1 MREFFEIEDI
11 ASFIKVS
18 RLSEF
23 VIRLDPFLFVNV
35 YGLVFYLDLS
45 KKDSKEIS
53 NLFTSLSDKIVFST
67 KAEVSTSFKEF
78 LKNKI
83 KKNEN

>member
-11 ASFIKVS
+11 SSFVKIS

-35 YGLVFYLDLS
+35 FGLVFYLDLS
-45 KKDSKEIS
+45 KKTSREVS
-53 NLFTSLSDKIVFST
+53 NLFTSLSEKIIFTT
-67 KAEVSTSFKEF
+67 KAEVSSSFNEFIKSKISKE
-78 LKNKI
+78 
-83 KKNEN
+83 

>member
-1 MREFFEIEDI
+1 M
-11 ASFIKVS
+11 KVS

-23 VIRLDPFLFVNV
+23 IIRLDPFLFVNV
-35 YGLVFYLDLS
+35 YGLIFYLDLT
-45 KKDSKEIS
+45 KKDQKEIS
-53 NLFTSLSDKIVFST
+53 DLFTSLSDKIIFST

-83 KKNEN
+83 QEKQN